1 MFGIRL
7 EKSPVGNTG
16 LAEEQKE
23 FPAVVEVRSPPDSD
37 WGCFCALDSPITL
50 PGLVI
55 PSNTQSHR
63 LALEPDDPLPSRN
76 ASDKKTDIV

>member
-23 FPAVVEVRSPPDSD
+23 FPAVVEVRSPLILTGAVFVPWTLLSHFLG
-37 WGCFCALDSPITL
+37 WLSHQTPSPI
-50 PGLVI
+50 G
-55 PSNTQSHR
+55 
-63 LALEPDDPLPSRN
+63 
-76 ASDKKTDIV
+76 